1 MESIL
6 LLLAGVTIGT
16 YFAEPIREKVPMLNP
31 NGKNEQEGTA

>member
-16 YFAEPIREKVPMLNP
+16 YFAEPIREKVPMLDP
-31 NGKNEQEGTA
+31 NGKSEEEVAA